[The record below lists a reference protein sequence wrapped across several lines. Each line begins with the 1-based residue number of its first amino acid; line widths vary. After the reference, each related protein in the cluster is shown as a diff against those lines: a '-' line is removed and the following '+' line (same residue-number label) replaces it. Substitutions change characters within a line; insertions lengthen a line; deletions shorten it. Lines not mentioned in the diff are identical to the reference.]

1 MKHKSVAVSIHLSLV
16 LEIFVCPV
24 EEISVLH
31 VNLQMYDRQAWLAV
45 AYIHTHNS
53 RCRERMSYSCMG
65 GVDGRVPENPSRK
78 RALSASDALAVDHEV
93 AADHADGK
101 LTFTVCYTYLP

>member
-1 MKHKSVAVSIHLSLV
+1 
-16 LEIFVCPV
+16 
-24 EEISVLH
+24 
-31 VNLQMYDRQAWLAV
+31 
-45 AYIHTHNS
+45 
-53 RCRERMSYSCMG
+53 MSYSCMG

-101 LTFTVCYTYLP
+101 LTFTVCYIFTLTSSIATRGSV

>member
-1 MKHKSVAVSIHLSLV
+1 
-16 LEIFVCPV
+16 
-24 EEISVLH
+24 
-31 VNLQMYDRQAWLAV
+31 
-45 AYIHTHNS
+45 
-53 RCRERMSYSCMG
+53 MG